1 MTNRYSPN
9 LPLANLHEWRSIP
22 LLCASGSVQMA
33 IDAWLFDQY
42 GQGKIPPVLR
52 FYTWE
57 PAAISLGYHQSRYPA
72 KWRDLTW
79 QGRSIDLV
87 RRPSG
92 GRAVLHQG
100 DLTYAVITSGSG
112 DRMQDYR
119 SICEFL
125 IQGWRSLHV
134 DLDFGSA
141 GRGYIHNPNCFGT
154 ATVADLVLPDGTKLI
169 GSAQL
174 RRGSAILQHGS
185 IRLNP
190 DRALVQQVFGAVDAI
205 EQLPRSIALTDIIA
219 ALETAAESCFE
230 MKLKC
235 EELSDRAWQQIR
247 QDAIAQRSRNGIAP
261 PA

>member
-1 MTNRYSPN
+1 
-9 LPLANLHEWRSIP
+9 
-22 LLCASGSVQMA
+22 MA
-33 IDAWLFDQY
+33 IDSWLFEQY
-42 GQGKIPPVLR
+42 CRGNHPPVLR

-72 KWRDLTW
+72 QWRDLTW

-112 DRMQDYR
+112 NRMQDYR

-125 IQGWRSLHV
+125 IAGWRSLQIN
-134 DLDFGSA
+134 LDFGSA

-154 ATVADLVLPDGTKLI
+154 ATVADLVMPDGTKLI

-185 IRLNP
+185 IRLKP
-190 DRALVQQVFGAVDAI
+190 DRTLVQQVFGTVDAI
-205 EQLPRSIALTDIIA
+205 EQLPRSIATADIIA
-219 ALETAAESCFE
+219 ALERSAQQHFE
-230 MKLKC
+230 MRLNS
-235 EELSDRAWQQIR
+235 EPLSDREWQQIKR
-247 QDAIAQRSRNGIAP
+247 LV
-261 PA
+261 